1 MKFNFALAAAVSFCI
16 IAGISCSKDG
26 KGISEAA
33 GGALPTNYIIINDG
47 SFVPDSITAVRNSTF
62 TFVNH
67 SGSAKGIY
75 SSDSIVINK
84 QNIADNTSFIFT
96 KDTVGLIIYRMA
108 GKPSV
113 TGSIKIIP

>member
-1 MKFNFALAAAVSFCI
+1 MKFTFAAILCLLSALAFY
-16 IAGISCSKDG
+16 SCSKNDT
-26 KGISEAA
+26 ADA
-33 GGALPTNYIIINDG
+33 VGGNLPTNYIIINDG
-47 SFVPDSITAVRNSTF
+47 SFDPVDVTAVRGNTF

-84 QNIADNTSFIFT
+84 QNIADNSSFVFV
-96 KDTVGLIIYRMA
+96 KDTIGQIIYRMA

-113 TGSIKIIP
+113 TGSITITQ